1 MTLVILLVLAVSLFA
16 LAFFTR
22 RRFGVL
28 GLGLAAGLVLSNQLT
43 KDVAT
48 FLQLGDFPVEPLSH
62 KSAAIVLLVL
72 APVVAMLVSGPK
84 YSDKRAAVIGSTIFA
99 VFGTVLLLAPL
110 SMSLPL
116 TDVSIQPVLSMIAL
130 NSPMIISAGIIA
142 AIIDM
147 MHDQGKKPFTKKGK
161 H

>member
-1 MTLVILLVLAVSLFA
+1 MTLVILLILAVSLFA

-28 GLGLAAGLVLSNQLT
+28 GLGLAAGLVLSEQLT
-43 KDVAT
+43 KDVT
-48 FLQLGDFPVEPLSH
+48 NLLLVGDFPVEPLSY
-62 KSAAIVLLVL
+62 KSAAIILLVL

-84 YSDKRAAVIGSTIFA
+84 YADKRAAVIGSVLFS

-110 SMSLPL
+110 SMSLPMS
-116 TDVSIQPVLSMIAL
+116 DSAIQPALSTIAL
-130 NSPMIISAGIIA
+130 NSPAIIATGIIA

-147 MHDQGKKPFTKKGK
+147 MHDQGKKPFSKKAK

>member
-1 MTLVILLVLAVSLFA
+1 MTLVLLLVLAVSLFA

-43 KDVAT
+43 KEVAT

-62 KSAAIVLLVL
+62 QSAAIVLLVL
-72 APVVAMLVSGPK
+72 APVIAMLVSGPK
-84 YSDKRAAVIGSTIFA
+84 YLDKRAAVIGSAIFA

-116 TDVSIQPVLSMIAL
+116 ASSPMQPVFSTIAS
-130 NSPMIISAGIIA
+130 NSPMIIAAGIIA
-142 AIIDM
+142 AVVDM
-147 MHDQGKKPFTKKGK
+147 MHDQGKKPFAKKGK